1 MTGSA
6 SAITNSS
13 ATVSGTVDSGGQATT
28 YWFEYGTRTS
38 YGLRTSSATLDAGSG
53 AVSVR
58 ANLTALRGR
67 TTYHYRLVAT
77 NPSGTS
83 YGADATLKT
92 GR

>member
-1 MTGSA
+1 M
-6 SAITNSS
+6 
-13 ATVSGTVDSGGQATT
+13 TT
-28 YWFEYGTRTS
+28 YWFEYGTRSS
-38 YGLRTSSATLDAGSG
+38 YGLRSSSATQSAGSG

-58 ANLTALRGR
+58 ASLTGLRSR